1 VIAHRGASG
10 YRPEHTLAAY
20 ALAIDMGADYVEP
33 DLIMTADGALV
44 ARHDNILDLT
54 TDVAQRPEFASKR
67 ATKIVDGVT
76 LTGWFSEDFTLAE
89 IKRLR
94 AIERI
99 PDVRPANA
107 TFDGTFRVPT
117 LDEIIRLVQRKERA
131 LGRRIGLHV
140 ETKHPTY
147 FADHGLYLNA
157 ALIRILDRYGYRNA
171 SDPIFIQSFEVANL
185 RRLARRTDLPLVQL
199 LGVGVPWDVQ
209 AAGGTTTY
217 AEMATPAG
225 LAAIAGYANGI
236 GPDRNQVIPRD
247 ANGELHLA
255 NATALVHN
263 AHSAGLLVHPYTF
276 RAENRFLPSNFRV
289 GVEPNAFGDVVGEIT
304 VFLTAGVDGVFTDQP
319 DLGRAAKP
327 RCRRPAGG
335 TSP

>member
-1 VIAHRGASG
+1 
-10 YRPEHTLAAY
+10 
-20 ALAIDMGADYVEP
+20 
-33 DLIMTADGALV
+33 V
-44 ARHDNILDLT
+44 ARHDNVLDLT

-94 AIERI
+94 AVERI

-107 TFDGTFRVPT
+107 TFDGRFKVPT

-131 LGRRIGLHV
+131 LGRRIGLYV

-147 FADHGLYLNA
+147 FTDHGLYLNA
-157 ALIRILDRYGYRNA
+157 ALIRVIHRYGYSDAN
-171 SDPIFIQSFEVANL
+171 DPIFIQSFEVANL
-185 RRLARRTDLPLVQL
+185 RRLARRTDVPLVQL
-199 LGVGVPWDVQ
+199 LGIGVPWDVQ

-225 LAAIAGYANGI
+225 LTAIAGYAHGI

-247 ANGELHLA
+247 GNGELHLA
-255 NATALVHN
+255 NATALVHD

-304 VFLTAGVDGVFTDQP
+304 VFLDGGVDGLFTDQP

-327 RCRRPAGG
+327 QCRRPVGG
-335 TSP
+335 TRT